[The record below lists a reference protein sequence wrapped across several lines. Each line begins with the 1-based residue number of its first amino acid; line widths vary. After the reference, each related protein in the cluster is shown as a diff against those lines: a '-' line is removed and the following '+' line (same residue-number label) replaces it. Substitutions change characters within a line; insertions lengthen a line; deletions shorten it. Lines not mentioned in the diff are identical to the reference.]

1 MFADVHGLVAGQG
14 GCPDAE
20 GRLTYQASRTA
31 PVALAV
37 GLAAFAAALA
47 AMDAAI
53 VRALGGSVHPFLIG
67 FFRATFG
74 ALAILPWVALRPDV
88 LRTAYPLRQHALRA
102 GLKLLALVSFFA
114 AFSYGQLTD
123 VTAIAFTSPM
133 FVLVGAAAMLGER
146 LRLPTILCVLAS
158 FGGALL
164 IIRPDG
170 GLTIG
175 LGFALIGAML
185 TALIQ
190 LMLKTMSSGDRTDT
204 LVVWNLLLTVP
215 MALIPALL
223 FWTTPTLWEVGLL
236 MLQGVLGA
244 ANMSLMTH
252 AFSLAPATI
261 VAPVD
266 FLRLPLVAAAAYV
279 LFGEVAGPATWLGG
293 AIICGSA
300 LLAMRSTRAVA
311 PGADNNL

>member
-1 MFADVHGLVAGQG
+1 M
-14 GCPDAE
+14 
-20 GRLTYQASRTA
+20 TYQASRTV

-37 GLAAFAAALA
+37 GLAAMAAALA
-47 AMDAAI
+47 AVDAAI
-53 VRALGGSVHPFLIG
+53 VRALGGSVHPFVIG

-74 ALAILPWVALRPDV
+74 ALAVLPWIVVRPGV
-88 LRTAYPLRQHALRA
+88 LRTAFPLRQHALRA

-123 VTAIAFTSPM
+123 VTAIAFTSPI
-133 FVLVGAAAMLGER
+133 FVVIGGAVMLGER
-146 LRLPTILCVLAS
+146 LKLPTIIAVLAS
-158 FGGALL
+158 FVGALL

-175 LGFALIGAML
+175 MGFALIGAML

-190 LMLKTMSSGDRTDT
+190 LMLKSMSSGDRTDT
-204 LVVWNLLLTVP
+204 LVVWNLLLTAP
-215 MALIPALL
+215 MGLIPALL
-223 FWTTPTLWEVGLL
+223 FWTTPTLWEGGLL
-236 MLQGVLGA
+236 VVQGVLGA

-266 FLRLPLVAAAAYV
+266 FLRLPLVAAMAYMI
-279 LFGEVAGPATWLGG
+279 FGEVAGPWTWLGG

-300 LLAMRSTRAVA
+300 LLASRSLRAVA
-311 PGADNNL
+311 PEADSKL